1 MSSGIHYCTNS
12 LPRHISTTCKHGIMK
27 QLRGVMTEVTTSSV
41 MMRHQFQEARMQ
53 LELKPPHL
61 RKVKAEG
68 LRHQL
73 LVENLMEK
81 MDTGTHSSISQLLMM
96 NLLTIMPQ

>member
-1 MSSGIHYCTNS
+1 
-12 LPRHISTTCKHGIMK
+12 
-27 QLRGVMTEVTTSSV
+27 MTEVTTSSV
-41 MMRHQFQEARMQ
+41 MMRHQFQEARMHLLQQVQ

-68 LRHQL
+68 LRLQL

>member
-1 MSSGIHYCTNS
+1 MH
-12 LPRHISTTCKHGIMK
+12 LL
-27 QLRGVMTEVTTSSV
+27 QQV
-41 MMRHQFQEARMQ
+41 Q

-68 LRHQL
+68 LRLQL

>member
-1 MSSGIHYCTNS
+1 
-12 LPRHISTTCKHGIMK
+12 
-27 QLRGVMTEVTTSSV
+27 
-41 MMRHQFQEARMQ
+41 MQ